1 MKEVGMEESQTKRFR
16 TSDLYFSAYLCSID
30 IPLKHTEKEDSPRN
44 KKDFKVIFVFDIS
57 DAVLLKAKA
66 LFYGGSG
73 TVSAGKFVGNIRS
86 LKSLCYVS

>member
-1 MKEVGMEESQTKRFR
+1 MEESQLKRFR

-30 IPLKHTEKEDSPRN
+30 IPLKYTEKEESPHNPR
-44 KKDFKVIFVFDIS
+44 DFKIIFIFDIS

-86 LKSLCYVS
+86 LKSLCYTT